1 MKNNAFELT
10 NYALKLNLPF
20 LGLAQ
25 HRGRIALAHFYFPVF
40 FSNRRLTIKYF
51 CWAMWANSFHIYV
64 FFYSS
69 PVSVSDTGVNNS
81 V

>member
-25 HRGRIALAHFYFPVF
+25 HRGRTFTFL
-40 FSNRRLTIKYF
+40 FSLVTE
-51 CWAMWANSFHIYV
+51 
-64 FFYSS
+64 
-69 PVSVSDTGVNNS
+69 G
-81 V
+81 